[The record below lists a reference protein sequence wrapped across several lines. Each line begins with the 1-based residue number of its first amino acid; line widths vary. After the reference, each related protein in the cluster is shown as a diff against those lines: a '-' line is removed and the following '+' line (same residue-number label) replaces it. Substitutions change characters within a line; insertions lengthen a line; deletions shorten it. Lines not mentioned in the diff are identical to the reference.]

1 MDGTT
6 IWSFKD
12 DTVIANPRGIA
23 VEDMENVY
31 ITNGDQN
38 NVTVI
43 SPDRTQSKQLLSQA
57 DGLKIPTAT
66 QYDRKQNR
74 LLVANYV
81 EKAFL
86 FDISYLNKAII

>member
-12 DTVIANPRGIA
+12 GTVITNPRGIA
-23 VEDMENVY
+23 VDDMGNVY

-57 DGLKIPTAT
+57 DGLKIPTAI

-74 LLVANYV
+74 LLVANYI
-81 EKAFL
+81 EKAFV
-86 FDISYLNKAII
+86 FDISC